1 MKHKKGDI
9 CYELFL
15 NTNFPSEESWTAS
28 EDSTGISNSNLRG
41 KTCADLK
48 RDIQVR
54 DCENKLLKTEIDSL
68 KEQNAVKDEI
78 IKDMV
83 RIREENEILTTQ
95 VKQLNVKRTWYSKK
109 YYLKNSVNSMRQES
123 TEKINSIRNLPVK
136 H

>member
-28 EDSTGISNSNLRG
+28 EDSTGISNSNLRC

-78 IKDMV
+78 IKDIV

-95 VKQLNVKRTWYSKK
+95 VKQLNVKRTWY
-109 YYLKNSVNSMRQES
+109 
-123 TEKINSIRNLPVK
+123 
-136 H
+136 